1 MNCNDYLPL
10 ICGYLDG
17 ENTESEN
24 KTLQTHLES
33 CASCREILA
42 QMQENDRLLADA
54 PEAPADL
61 SWRIMQ
67 QVRKEPKKRSQWK
80 HWSAVLSA
88 AAVLAVVLLSGVFS
102 PAMEKRTEAAP
113 DEVVNMESGFLY
125 RAATEAPMEV
135 AMEATLAGTV
145 DMEFGSTAPESMATF
160 AAFLITEPVSVT
172 EDFAWVA
179 LEDAKAF
186 LTEEALALLDGMALE
201 ELQAYFVPLHV
212 IDELKASGSVECLSE
227 NAEAENYII
236 FLSNANTP

>member
-1 MNCNDYLPL
+1 MNCNDYIPL

-24 KTLQTHLES
+24 KNLQAHLVS
-33 CASCREILA
+33 CVHCRDILA

-61 SWRIMQ
+61 TWRIMQ

-80 HWSAVLSA
+80 RWSAVLSA

-113 DEVVNMESGFLY
+113 DEVVNMESGFFY
-125 RAATEAPMEV
+125 RAATEAAEV
-135 AMEATLAGTV
+135 AMEVTLAGTV
-145 DMEFGSTAPESMATF
+145 DMEFSPTAQESMAAF
-160 AAFLITEPVSVT
+160 AAFLIMEPVSVT

-186 LTEEALALLDGMALE
+186 LTEEVLALLDGMALE
-201 ELQAYFVPLHV
+201 ELQAYFVPVHV